1 MATATEN
8 QGRFYVR
15 SSDGRGIAGYDKRET
30 AEYVAL
36 EYGAGAHLVDTLA
49 PVYHPMVQEVEIVG
63 GKKELTYLPIG
74 SWGTGRFSPERDLIE
89 AIKKGH
95 VAIAHS
101 FLAKGANP
109 DACDDHDG
117 PAICWA
123 AASGNVEIVS
133 LLIDQGADVKARDAN
148 GANALDVAEKKGKQ
162 EVVDLLKSLDSES

>member
-1 MATATEN
+1 MRAPC
-8 QGRFYVR
+8 RFYVR

-30 AEYVAL
+30 AEFVAL

-49 PVYHPMVQEVEIVG
+49 PVYHPMIQEVEIIG

-95 VAIAHS
+95 IAVIHS
-101 FLAKGANP
+101 FLARGADCNGR
-109 DACDDHDG
+109 DNLDG

-123 AASGNVEIVS
+123 AAGGNTEIVS
-133 LLIDQGADVKARDAN
+133 LLIDHGADITARDAN
-148 GANALDVAEKKGKQ
+148 GADALNVAEKKGNR
-162 EVVDLLKSLDSES
+162 EVVELLKQRGSEQ